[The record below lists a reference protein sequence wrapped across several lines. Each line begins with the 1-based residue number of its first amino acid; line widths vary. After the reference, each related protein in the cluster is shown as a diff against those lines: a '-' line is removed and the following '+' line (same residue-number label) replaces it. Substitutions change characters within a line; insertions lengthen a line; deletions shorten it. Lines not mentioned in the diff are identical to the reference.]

1 MTRADVQ
8 SLIDYNYW
16 ARDRLLDAVRPLSS
30 EEFTRDLGS
39 SFRSVRDT
47 LAHLH
52 AAEWIWYRRW
62 VGESPTALPPAD
74 RFPDLGSVA
83 SAWREMEAQIRAYFG
98 ALDDRALERVI
109 EYKSTVGV
117 PGASPLWQM
126 LQHVVNHSTY
136 HRGQVTTMLRQM
148 GAAPP
153 KAMDL
158 IAFYR
163 ERSAPTA

>member
-1 MTRADVQ
+1 MTRAEAQ
-8 SLIDYNYW
+8 TLIDYNYW
-16 ARDRLLDAVRPLSS
+16 ARDRLLDAVQPLSP
-30 EEFTRDLGS
+30 EQFTRDLGS

-62 VGESPTALPPAD
+62 MGESPTALPPAD
-74 RFPDLGSVA
+74 RFADLDSVA
-83 SAWREMEAQIRAYFG
+83 SAWRDLEAQIRAYFSP
-98 ALDDRALERVI
+98 LDDRALERVI
-109 EYKSTVGV
+109 DYKSTVGV

-126 LQHVVNHSTY
+126 LQHVVNHQTY

>member
-1 MTRADVQ
+1 MTRAEAQ
-8 SLIDYNYW
+8 TLIDYNYW
-16 ARDRLLDAVRPLSS
+16 ARDRLLDAVQPLSP
-30 EEFTRDLGS
+30 EQFTLDLGS

-62 VGESPTALPPAD
+62 IGESPTALPPAD
-74 RFPDLGSVA
+74 RFPDLDSVA
-83 SAWREMEAQIRAYFG
+83 SAWRDLEVQIRAYFSP
-98 ALDDRALERVI
+98 LDDRALERVI
-109 EYKSTVGV
+109 DYKSTVGV
-117 PGASPLWQM
+117 AGASPLWQM
-126 LQHVVNHSTY
+126 LQHVVNHQTY

>member
-1 MTRADVQ
+1 MTRAEVQ
-8 SLIDYNYW
+8 TLIDYNYW
-16 ARDRLLDAVRPLSS
+16 ARDRLLEAVDHVSP
-30 EEFTRDLGS
+30 EQFTRDLGS

-62 VGESPTALPPAD
+62 IGESPTSLPPAD
-74 RFPDLGSVA
+74 RFSDTAAVRA
-83 SAWREMEAQIRAYFG
+83 AWRDIEAQIRAYFSP
-98 ALDDRALERVI
+98 LDERALERVI
-109 EYKSTVGV
+109 EYRSTAGV

-136 HRGQVTTMLRQM
+136 HRGQVTTMLRQL
-148 GAAPP
+148 GLAPP
-153 KAMDL
+153 QAMDL

-163 ERSAPTA
+163 ERHAPIA